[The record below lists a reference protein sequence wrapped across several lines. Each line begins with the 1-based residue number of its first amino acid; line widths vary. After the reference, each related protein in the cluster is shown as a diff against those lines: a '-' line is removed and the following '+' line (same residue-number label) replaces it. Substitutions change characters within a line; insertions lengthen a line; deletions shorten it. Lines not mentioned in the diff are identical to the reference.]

1 MGQKWNLQDIRPAAT
16 PKAPVRDYVEQSKA
30 RQDIKPRAPRTEAS
44 VQSFDDSDLSTL
56 DIIDGNSA
64 KRKRV
69 IVSASIAAFI
79 IVAGIFLNIFLG
91 GAEVTVY
98 PKFRDVSVQSD
109 FTIFTAPQTDELGYE
124 LLSLEATGERQV
136 KATGREQVSTR
147 AEGKIFVYNT
157 QVSVSQRLI
166 KNTRF
171 ETSDGLIYRIKES
184 IEVPGATKDAKG
196 NLVAGSVVADVFAD
210 ATGEKYNVQPQKF
223 TVPGLKGSEQYE
235 SIYGESTTAFT
246 GGFEGEK
253 YLIDEQELET
263 AKQALHVEL
272 RDKLLARLTDE
283 KPAGFVV
290 YDGAVTFVYESLPA
304 TEYGD
309 SLATIKEK
317 VRLLVPI
324 FNETEF
330 AKYLAEKSVPEYRGE
345 DVTLPDATTLTFT
358 YTDPLTALQNISA
371 SSSLNV
377 TLKGSTRIVWKFD
390 EEKLKSELINLPKK
404 DSTEVFKTYNSISHA
419 QAEVRPFW
427 ATSFPE
433 NPDKIRVRTVIEDR

>member
-1 MGQKWNLQDIRPAAT
+1 MAQKWNLQDIRPAAASK
-16 PKAPVRDYVEQSKA
+16 PPVRDFIEQAKA
-30 RQDIKPRAPRTEAS
+30 RQDIKPRAPRVEATP
-44 VQSFDDSDLSTL
+44 QSFDDSDLSTL

-69 IVSASIAAFI
+69 VVSATIAGII
-79 IVAGIFLNIFLG
+79 IVAGVILNVFLG

-98 PKFRDVSVQSD
+98 PKFRDISVQSD
-109 FTIFTAPQTDELGYE
+109 LTVFTAPQAGELGYE
-124 LLSLEATGERQV
+124 LLTLDATGERQV
-136 KATGREQVSTR
+136 KASGKEQVTTR

-157 QVSVSQRLI
+157 QTSAPQRLI

-171 ETSDGLIYRIKES
+171 ETADGLIYRIKES
-184 IEVPGATKDAKG
+184 IEVPSASKDAKG
-196 NLVAGSVVADVFAD
+196 NTIAGSVVADVFAD

-223 TVPGLKGSEQYE
+223 TVPGLKGSDQYE
-235 SIYGESTTAFT
+235 SIYGESTTAFS

-263 AKQALHVEL
+263 AKQALHIEL
-272 RDKLLARLTDE
+272 RDKLLARLKDE

-324 FNETEF
+324 FSEPEF
-330 AKYLAEKSVPEYRGE
+330 AKYLAEKSIPEYKGE
-345 DVTLPDATTLTFT
+345 DVTLTDPTTLIFT
-358 YTDPLTALQNISA
+358 YTDPQTPLNDISA
-371 SSSLNV
+371 SSSLDV
-377 TLKGSTRIVWKFD
+377 TLKGSTRIVWLFD
-390 EEKLKSELINLPKK
+390 EDTLKSELINLPKK
-404 DSTEVFKTYNSISHA
+404 ESTEIFKTYNSISHA

-433 NPDKIRVRTVIEDR
+433 NPDDITVHTLIENR